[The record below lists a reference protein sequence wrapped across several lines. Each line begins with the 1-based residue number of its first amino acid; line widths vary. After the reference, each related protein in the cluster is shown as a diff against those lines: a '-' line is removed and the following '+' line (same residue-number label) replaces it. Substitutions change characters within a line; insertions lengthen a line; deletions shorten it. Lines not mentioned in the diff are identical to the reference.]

1 MLFVVKVSEETQTMK
16 FIVRICIIQL
26 LQKLKFLQSR
36 LLPAIKQKIKL
47 LNTNYFLSQG
57 YTD

>member
-36 LLPAIKQKIKL
+36 LLPAIRQKIKL